1 MNISEITIPISLQL
15 TPQSRALV
23 DALVAAGTPGFVPK
37 PAPWPAPPTAADTP
51 PIPGAYWPGQGG
63 IYLGDLPAFGDQ
75 PAVHMVGSIEEREE
89 LAYGGRGTDVQGATS
104 RTNGRANTAALLAH
118 GKAHGIDFPAAAWCA
133 QHVADGHQDFHL
145 PSQAELFM
153 AMLHCQHAF
162 KKDGW
167 YWTSTQ
173 DSAFNAFGQGFED
186 GGSVWGIKDS
196 KFRVR
201 AVRWIPL

>member
-1 MNISEITIPISLQL
+1 MSGITIPLSLEF
-15 TPQSRALV
+15 TPQSKALLA
-23 DALVAAGTPGFVPK
+23 ALTGSMVQAPSTDK
-37 PAPWPAPPTAADTP
+37 PLTGIASQ
-51 PIPGAYWPGQGG
+51 PIPGTYWPGQGG

-75 PAVHMVGSIEEREE
+75 PAVRMVGSIEEREE
-89 LAYGGRGTDVQGATS
+89 LVHGGRGTEVPGATS

-153 AMLHCQHAF
+153 AMLHCQSAF
-162 KKDGW
+162 KKEGW
-167 YWTSTQ
+167 YWSSTQ
-173 DSAFNAFGQGFED
+173 SAADDAFAQAFEYGLSSWDYKD
-186 GGSVWGIKDS
+186 G